1 MKKKSKSLNPTPSLA
16 SDYVVLLSEVKQRI
30 RAAQLRTAMA
40 ANAGALMLYWEIGIV
55 LTSQLKTEGWGARV
69 LARLAN
75 DLKNELPEEKGFSE
89 RNLKRMVQFATEYPF
104 LFAIGPL
111 AVAQLPAGGKLADSR
126 ANSVLSE
133 ALKPNSTPH
142 HPIGP
147 RPVAQLPAETTDAAI
162 WQRAV
167 AQLPWAHNIILIQK
181 VKDLP
186 TRLWYAQAA
195 FENGW
200 SRDVLSLQIDSHAH
214 KRQGKAVT
222 NFERTLPSPQS
233 DLAAQ
238 LLKDPYIFDFLTLEK
253 PFQERELETG
263 LLRHLQDFLVEL
275 GTGFAFVGRQVHME
289 VGDDDF
295 YIDLLFY
302 HLHLRCFIVIDLKV
316 GKFKAEYAGKIHPV
330 RYISYVLLR
339 LCPQESFRR
348 SVLHRLH
355 KRPSAAYP
363 TTRSRRSSVD
373 CEAFTSRI
381 GLLRSMSLSKR
392 CHSPRKVS
400 EIRMGKEIHQ
410 VSTSGLSHGV
420 NFYLN
425 AVDDRMKHESDQPSI
440 GLILCEDKNKI
451 VAEYALRGMEKS
463 IGVSAYE
470 LTRALPK
477 KLQSALPSIEQLEAE
492 LSPARSSK
500 PAATAKKKPT
510 KSPRRRKPE

>member
-1 MKKKSKSLNPTPSLA
+1 MKKKSVSKLPQNYTSLLTTI
-16 SDYVVLLSEVKQRI
+16 KQRI
-30 RAAQLRTAMA
+30 QNAQVRTAL
-40 ANAGALMLYWEIGIV
+40 AGNVSMLMLYWDVGNLLV
-55 LTSQLKTEGWGARV
+55 VRQTKEGWGASV
-69 LARLAN
+69 LPRLAI
-75 DLKNELPEEKGFSE
+75 DLRDELPEVKGFSV
-89 RNLKRMVQFATEYPF
+89 RNLMLMTQFAREYPEF
-104 LFAIGPL
+104 HAIAQPSVALLEDHASDDSNKPSRSANRPL
-111 AVAQLPAGGKLADSR
+111 
-126 ANSVLSE
+126 
-133 ALKPNSTPH
+133 
-142 HPIGP
+142 
-147 RPVAQLPAETTDAAI
+147 PVAQLPAEGTDAAI

-186 TRLWYAQAA
+186 TRLWYARAA
-195 FENGW
+195 FEHGW
-200 SRDVLSLQIDSHAH
+200 SRDVLSLQIDSQAH

-238 LLKDPYIFDFLTLEK
+238 LLKDPYIFDFLTLER
-253 PFQERELETG
+253 PFHERELETG

-275 GTGFAFVGRQVHME
+275 GTGFAFVGRQVHMD

-316 GKFKAEYAGKIHPV
+316 GKFKAEYAGK
-330 RYISYVLLR
+330 
-339 LCPQESFRR
+339 
-348 SVLHRLH
+348 
-355 KRPSAAYP
+355 
-363 TTRSRRSSVD
+363 
-373 CEAFTSRI
+373 
-381 GLLRSMSLSKR
+381 M
-392 CHSPRKVS
+392 
-400 EIRMGKEIHQ
+400 
-410 VSTSGLSHGV
+410 

-492 LSPARSSK
+492 LSPTRSSK

>member
-1 MKKKSKSLNPTPSLA
+1 MKKKALSKLPQNYASLLTTI
-16 SDYVVLLSEVKQRI
+16 KQRI
-30 RAAQLRTAMA
+30 QTAQVRTALA
-40 ANAGALMLYWEIGIV
+40 GNASMIMLYWDVGNLLVER
-55 LTSQLKTEGWGARV
+55 QAAEGWGAAV
-69 LARLAN
+69 LPRLAI
-75 DLKNELPEEKGFSE
+75 DLRNELPEVKGFSV
-89 RNLKRMVQFATEYPF
+89 RNLMLMTQFAREYPGF
-104 LFAIGPL
+104 YTIAQPP
-111 AVAQLPAGGKLADSR
+111 VAQLEDRNQDGSSKSSR
-126 ANSVLSE
+126 SSKGQPSV
-133 ALKPNSTPH
+133 AL
-142 HPIGP
+142 
-147 RPVAQLPAETTDAAI
+147 LPAETTDAAI

-195 FENGW
+195 FEHGW

-253 PFQERELETG
+253 PFHERELETG

-275 GTGFAFVGRQVHME
+275 GTGFAFVGRQVHMD

-316 GKFKAEYAGKIHPV
+316 GKFKAEYAGK
-330 RYISYVLLR
+330 
-339 LCPQESFRR
+339 
-348 SVLHRLH
+348 
-355 KRPSAAYP
+355 
-363 TTRSRRSSVD
+363 
-373 CEAFTSRI
+373 
-381 GLLRSMSLSKR
+381 M
-392 CHSPRKVS
+392 
-400 EIRMGKEIHQ
+400 
-410 VSTSGLSHGV
+410 

-500 PAATAKKKPT
+500 PAATAEKRPT

>member
-1 MKKKSKSLNPTPSLA
+1 
-16 SDYVVLLSEVKQRI
+16 
-30 RAAQLRTAMA
+30 
-40 ANAGALMLYWEIGIV
+40 
-55 LTSQLKTEGWGARV
+55 
-69 LARLAN
+69 
-75 DLKNELPEEKGFSE
+75 
-89 RNLKRMVQFATEYPF
+89 
-104 LFAIGPL
+104 
-111 AVAQLPAGGKLADSR
+111 
-126 ANSVLSE
+126 
-133 ALKPNSTPH
+133 
-142 HPIGP
+142 
-147 RPVAQLPAETTDAAI
+147 VAQLPAETIDASI

-253 PFQERELETG
+253 PFHERELETG

-316 GKFKAEYAGKIHPV
+316 GKFKAEYAGK
-330 RYISYVLLR
+330 
-339 LCPQESFRR
+339 
-348 SVLHRLH
+348 
-355 KRPSAAYP
+355 
-363 TTRSRRSSVD
+363 
-373 CEAFTSRI
+373 
-381 GLLRSMSLSKR
+381 M
-392 CHSPRKVS
+392 
-400 EIRMGKEIHQ
+400 
-410 VSTSGLSHGV
+410 

-492 LSPARSSK
+492 LSPARSSR

-510 KSPRRRKPE
+510 KSPQRRKPE

>member
-1 MKKKSKSLNPTPSLA
+1 MKKKSRKPKPLPSMA
-16 SDYVVLLSEVKQRI
+16 SDYGNLLSDIKQRI
-30 RAAQLRTAMA
+30 RAAQIRTAMA
-40 ANAGALMLYWEIGIV
+40 ANAGALMLYWEIGMV
-55 LTSQLKTEGWGARV
+55 LADRQREKGWGARV
-69 LARLAN
+69 LPRLAA
-75 DLKNELPEEKGFSE
+75 DLRNELPEEKGFSE
-89 RNLKRMVQFATEYPF
+89 RNLKRMVQFASEYPF
-104 LFAIGPL
+104 LFSIGPL
-111 AVAQLPAGGKLADSR
+111 AVAQLPASAKHAISI
-126 ANSVLSE
+126 ANSDIPQS
-133 ALKPNSTPH
+133 LKANSPADNAIR
-142 HPIGP
+142 PL
-147 RPVAQLPAETTDAAI
+147 PVAQLSAEATDAAI

-181 VKDLP
+181 LKDLP
-186 TRLWYAQAA
+186 TRLWYARAA
-195 FENGW
+195 FEHGW
-200 SRDVLSLQIDSHAH
+200 SRDVLSLQIDSQAH

-253 PFQERELETG
+253 PFHERELETG

-275 GTGFAFVGRQVHME
+275 GTGFAFVGRQVHLD
-289 VGDDDF
+289 VSDDDF

-316 GKFKAEYAGKIHPV
+316 GKFKAEYAGK
-330 RYISYVLLR
+330 
-339 LCPQESFRR
+339 
-348 SVLHRLH
+348 
-355 KRPSAAYP
+355 
-363 TTRSRRSSVD
+363 
-373 CEAFTSRI
+373 
-381 GLLRSMSLSKR
+381 M
-392 CHSPRKVS
+392 
-400 EIRMGKEIHQ
+400 
-410 VSTSGLSHGV
+410 

-492 LSPARSSK
+492 LSPTHSSNPK
-500 PAATAKKKPT
+500 SKAKKKPT
-510 KSPRRRKPE
+510 KPPRQRKPE

>member
-1 MKKKSKSLNPTPSLA
+1 MKKKAISKLPQNYASLLTTI
-16 SDYVVLLSEVKQRI
+16 KQRI
-30 RAAQLRTAMA
+30 QTAQVRTAMA
-40 ANAGALMLYWEIGIV
+40 GNTSMLMLYWDVGNLLVER
-55 LTSQLKTEGWGARV
+55 QAEEGWGAAV
-69 LARLAN
+69 LPRLAI
-75 DLKNELPEEKGFSE
+75 DLRNELPEVKGFSV
-89 RNLKRMVQFATEYPF
+89 RNLKLMTQFFREYPE
-104 LFAIGPL
+104 LFPIGQP
-111 AVAQLPAGGKLADSR
+111 AVAQLEDQSHDQPDKRSR
-126 ANSVLSE
+126 SSKGQPSV
-133 ALKPNSTPH
+133 AL
-142 HPIGP
+142 
-147 RPVAQLPAETTDAAI
+147 LPAETTDAAI

-253 PFQERELETG
+253 PFHERELETG

-316 GKFKAEYAGKIHPV
+316 GKFKAEYAGK
-330 RYISYVLLR
+330 
-339 LCPQESFRR
+339 
-348 SVLHRLH
+348 
-355 KRPSAAYP
+355 
-363 TTRSRRSSVD
+363 
-373 CEAFTSRI
+373 
-381 GLLRSMSLSKR
+381 M
-392 CHSPRKVS
+392 
-400 EIRMGKEIHQ
+400 
-410 VSTSGLSHGV
+410 

-440 GLILCEDKNKI
+440 GLILCE
-451 VAEYALRGMEKS
+451 ER
-463 IGVSAYE
+463 
-470 LTRALPK
+470 T
-477 KLQSALPSIEQLEAE
+477 
-492 LSPARSSK
+492 RSSLSTLF
-500 PAATAKKKPT
+500 AAWKNPSAFRPMN
-510 KSPRRRKPE
+510 